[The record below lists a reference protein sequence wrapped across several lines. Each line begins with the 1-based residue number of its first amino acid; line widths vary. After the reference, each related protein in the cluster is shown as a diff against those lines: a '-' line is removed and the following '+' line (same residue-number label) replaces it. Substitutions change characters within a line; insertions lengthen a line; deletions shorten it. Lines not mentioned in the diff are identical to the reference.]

1 MDDIMSNSSVDDN
14 AYLRTLMVM
23 YNKEMERKY
32 FKHHR
37 VHRQN
42 I

>member
-1 MDDIMSNSSVDDN
+1 MDDIMSNSSVYDN

-23 YNKEMERKY
+23 YNKQMESISNIT
-32 FKHHR
+32 F
-37 VHRQN
+37 VHGQN